1 VKLGLL
7 HFFGVLLVVS
17 AAAFVAGCNSG
28 GKSPAMNT
36 ANVQSLV
43 LYDVDPREVP
53 NYSNLLTNLSSH
65 PLKTQEVQLL
75 FTNTKEE
82 SLHIW
87 KGALLGVA
95 ECKDGRKYHLA
106 ISNFGGFARV
116 LETGQS
122 IRFVGASGVEWERIQ
137 SVALR
142 DVFIPARQRRNQAEG
157 R

>member
-1 VKLGLL
+1 VKPSLC
-7 HFFGVLLVVS
+7 HFFGIMLVVS
-17 AAAFVAGCNSG
+17 AAVVVAGCNSG

-36 ANVQSLV
+36 TNVQSLV

-53 NYSNLLTNLSSH
+53 NYSDLLTNLSSH
-65 PLKTQEVQLL
+65 PLKPQEVQLV
-75 FTNTKEE
+75 FANTKEE

-142 DVFIPARQRRNQAEG
+142 DVFIPARQRKNQAEG

>member
-1 VKLGLL
+1 MKPRLR
-7 HFFGVLLVVS
+7 HFFGVLSVVS
-17 AAAFVAGCNSG
+17 AALFVVGCSS

-65 PLKTQEVQLL
+65 SLKPEEVQLL
-75 FTNTKEE
+75 FANTKEE

-95 ECKDGRKYHLA
+95 QCEDGREYHLA

-122 IRFVGASGVEWERIQ
+122 IRFVGMSGTEWERIQ
-137 SVALR
+137 SAALR

>member
-1 VKLGLL
+1 MNPNLCG
-7 HFFGVLLVVS
+7 FFCALFFALLVG
-17 AAAFVAGCNSG
+17 GCNSG

-43 LYDVDPREVP
+43 LYDVDPRVVP
-53 NYSNLLTNLSSH
+53 NYSNLLTNVSSH
-65 PLKTQEVQLL
+65 PLKPEEVHLL
-75 FTNTKEE
+75 FANTKEE

-95 ECKDGRKYHLA
+95 QCKDGTKYHLA

-122 IRFVGASGVEWERIQ
+122 IRFVGASGTEWERIQ
-137 SVALR
+137 SAVLR
-142 DVFIPARQRRNQAEG
+142 EVFIPARQRKNQAEG

>member
-1 VKLGLL
+1 M
-7 HFFGVLLVVS
+7 
-17 AAAFVAGCNSG
+17 NS
-28 GKSPAMNT
+28 T
-36 ANVQSLV
+36 NVQSLV

-53 NYSNLLTNLSSH
+53 NYSNLLTNVSSH
-65 PLKTQEVQLL
+65 SLKPEEVQLL
-75 FTNTKEE
+75 FANTKEE

-95 ECKDGRKYHLA
+95 QCEDGTKYHLA

-122 IRFVGASGVEWERIQ
+122 IRFVGASGMEWERIQ
-137 SVALR
+137 SAVLR
-142 DVFIPARQRRNQAEG
+142 DEFIPARQRRNQAEG